1 MCWWWCIFKRWWL
14 LKEDIVQCKHCEARP
29 ITLWLAFE
37 EPPNSI
43 LNVIIRHFTAILTV
57 GCGVLSSMRNN
68 ICSVLFIALYFSPLC
83 HVPFLMSYTL
93 GFFFCVFCFLRNI
106 EFKNIRWWLGIIK
119 WHWVSPPSFLHKVNV

>member
-1 MCWWWCIFKRWWL
+1 M
-14 LKEDIVQCKHCEARP
+14 KEDIVQCKHCEARP

-83 HVPFLMSYTL
+83 HVPFLIIL
-93 GFFFCVFCFLRNI
+93 WGFVCVCF
-106 EFKNIRWWLGIIK
+106 
-119 WHWVSPPSFLHKVNV
+119 VFLEILSSKILDDD